1 MQQPRGVPA
10 FVLIHSP
17 VLGPTTWSP
26 VAREL
31 ERRSRESA
39 VPSLLDMADAAPPQ
53 WRHAA
58 DAVRAATAGLADPLV
73 LVGHSGAGVL
83 LPVIADALATEVA
96 ALILV
101 DAFLP
106 PASGSAPP
114 VPPELM
120 PELDALARDGVLP
133 PWSSWLDENTL
144 RELLPDE
151 PMRAALVREMPRMP
165 LTYFQANIPMPDGWS
180 RRACAY
186 LQLSTAHHGA
196 SAADARS
203 RGWAVGEIP
212 GAHHLAIVADPIAV
226 TEALL
231 ELERELGRHGR

>member
-1 MQQPRGVPA
+1 MQKPSGVPA

-17 VLGPTTWSP
+17 VVGPTTWSP

-31 ERRSRESA
+31 KLRARTSA

-53 WRHAA
+53 WRHAQ
-58 DAVRAATAGLADPLV
+58 DAVRAATADLADPLV

-106 PASGSAPP
+106 PESGTAPP

-120 PELDALARDGVLP
+120 PELEALASDGVLP
-133 PWSSWLDENTL
+133 PWSSWLDEDAL
-144 RELLPDE
+144 RELVPDE
-151 PMRAALVREMPRMP
+151 PTRAALVREMPRMP

-180 RRACAY
+180 RRPCAY
-186 LQLSTAHHGA
+186 LLFSADHHGA

-203 RGWAVGEIP
+203 RGWAVAEIP
-212 GAHHLAIVADPIAV
+212 GAHHLTMVADPIAV

-231 ELERELGRHGR
+231 GLERELGRHGR